1 MQTGNHQI
9 LTLDGTSPYKMGQ
22 HALDKRQL
30 GLTMAA
36 GMGIKEALQD
46 LGELMPHG
54 LVRAMR
60 KTRGNGQIVNQE

>member
-1 MQTGNHQI
+1 
-9 LTLDGTSPYKMGQ
+9 
-22 HALDKRQL
+22 
-30 GLTMAA
+30 MAA